1 MSEKNP
7 VNIWS
12 ITGINLLAWPGLGT
26 LLAGRKLSGFI
37 QTTMSLI
44 GAILTIC
51 LLFVLF
57 KFASTG
63 IESSKP
69 IDPKLFIK
77 ENKSLIICGIAG
89 LGMLAFTWFWAAIS
103 TYSIAKQLQ
112 TEANP

>member
-37 QTTMSLI
+37 QTAMSLV

-57 KFASTG
+57 NFASIG

-69 IDPKLFIK
+69 IDSKLFI
-77 ENKSLIICGIAG
+77 EQNKPLIIYGIVG
-89 LGMLAFTWFWAAIS
+89 VGMLAFTWVWAAIS
-103 TYSIAKQLQ
+103 TYSIAKQLRS
-112 TEANP
+112 EVKP